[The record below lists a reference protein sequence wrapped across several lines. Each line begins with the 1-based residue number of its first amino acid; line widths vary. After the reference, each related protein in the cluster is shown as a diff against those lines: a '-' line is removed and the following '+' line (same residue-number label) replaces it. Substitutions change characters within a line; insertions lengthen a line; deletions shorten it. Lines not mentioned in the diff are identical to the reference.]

1 MCDQDYIFHTHG
13 HKVFTYIQIS
23 QIKYIY
29 YINNV
34 SKDYDDSL
42 AKQNSG
48 RLHNTTRIA
57 TRAAHSLE
65 LLIKEFQFIF
75 TL

>member
-1 MCDQDYIFHTHG
+1 M
-13 HKVFTYIQIS
+13 S

-42 AKQNSG
+42 AKQNNG
-48 RLHNTTRIA
+48 RLHNATRIA
-57 TRAAHSLE
+57 TGVAHSLE
-65 LLIKEFQFIF
+65 LIIEEFFVSIF
-75 TL
+75 TF